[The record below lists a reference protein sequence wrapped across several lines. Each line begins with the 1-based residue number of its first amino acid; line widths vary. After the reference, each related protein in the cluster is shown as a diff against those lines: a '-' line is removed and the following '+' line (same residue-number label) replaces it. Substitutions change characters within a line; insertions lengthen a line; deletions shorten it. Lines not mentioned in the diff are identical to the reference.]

1 MVSKKRKKFKKVKR
15 AKKIDEPYASMDE
28 SKIRIQHDM
37 YRYNQL
43 QRKIK
48 RDNYLLWGLGI
59 FVLIYLF
66 FQI

>member
-1 MVSKKRKKFKKVKR
+1 MVKKRKKSKKVKK

-28 SKIRIQHDM
+28 DNRLLARDI
-37 YRYNQL
+37 YRREQL
-43 QRKIK
+43 NRKIK
-48 RDNYLLWGLGI
+48 RDNYILWGLGI